1 VIFKIYSH
9 KRFLLFLI
17 GALSSDFHCN
27 HFPRAKYIVIGRCFV
42 FGFKQSNLGYLLRIR
57 FVCNEAKYY
66 ESKTKRHRPKIL
78 GGNEKRPE
86 AKAKTDRSIKTERC
100 VGQVF

>member
-1 VIFKIYSH
+1 VVFT
-9 KRFLLFLI
+9 FLI
-17 GALSSDFHCN
+17 GSLLIGFHCN
-27 HFPRAKYIVIGRCFV
+27 QFPRVKYIVIGKCFV
-42 FGFKQSNLGYLLRIR
+42 FGFKQPNLGYLLRIR

-78 GGNEKRPE
+78 GGNEKRPK
-86 AKAKTDRSIKTERC
+86 AKEKTDRSIKKESC